1 MELLKAGSLSP
12 ILVLDLLLRGEA
24 AIPGVDLIGQRVGS
38 RGVVVG
44 FDADTVYTI
53 RVGATPSEV
62 LLAALQDLA
71 WLKEEESLVRA
82 IFPQTARPLTGVII
96 AADRFPSGFSSLLQE
111 LSFPCRFFRWI
122 ALGDVACPSLVFEP
136 YPPPISGSGTAV
148 EKTTEEEERFFSS
161 W

>member
-12 ILVLDLLLRGEA
+12 ALVQDLLLRGKA
-24 AIPGVDLIGQRVGS
+24 AIPGVDIIGQRVGS

-44 FDADTVYTI
+44 FDADTVYAI

-71 WLKEEESLVRA
+71 WLKQEESLVRA
-82 IFPQTARPLTGVII
+82 IFPQAARPFAGVILVANLFP
-96 AADRFPSGFSSLLQE
+96 AAYSFLLPVFT
-111 LSFPCRFFRWI
+111 FPCRFFRSI
-122 ALGDVACPSLVFEP
+122 ALGDPSFPSLVFEP
-136 YPPPISGSGTAV
+136 YPPPTPEGGTAL
-148 EKTTEEEERFFSS
+148 ERTTEEEERFFSS

>member
-82 IFPQTARPLTGVII
+82 IFPQTARPLAGVIC
-96 AADRFPSGFSSLLQE
+96 AADLFPSGFSSLLHE
-111 LSFPCRFFRWI
+111 FSFPCRFFRWI
-122 ALGDVACPSLVFEP
+122 ALGDLACPSLVFEP
-136 YPPPISGSGTAV
+136 YPPSISGSGTAL
-148 EKTTEEEERFFSS
+148 ESITEEEERFFSS